1 MAERKKEQIIAQLHD
16 RLMTAQ
22 AVIIAE
28 NTGLTAIQMADL
40 RHRLRD
46 CDAAAQV
53 VKNTLVKISVA
64 NTPFA
69 PLSEKLSGALIY
81 GIGGDPS
88 SMAKVFSETAK
99 KNNKLIIRGGAL
111 AHSGNLDDAAIWTL
125 AALPGRM
132 ELLSRLAATTASPI
146 SGFLRQL
153 NEFPASFARALAAIR
168 DKKKTKFCNHN
179 RRKSDEQS

>member
-1 MAERKKEQIIAQLHD
+1 
-16 RLMTAQ
+16 
-22 AVIIAE
+22 
-28 NTGLTAIQMADL
+28 MADL

-88 SMAKVFSETAK
+88 SMAKVFFRNGEEK
-99 KNNKLIIRGGAL
+99 
-111 AHSGNLDDAAIWTL
+111 
-125 AALPGRM
+125 
-132 ELLSRLAATTASPI
+132 
-146 SGFLRQL
+146 
-153 NEFPASFARALAAIR
+153 
-168 DKKKTKFCNHN
+168 
-179 RRKSDEQS
+179 

>member
-1 MAERKKEQIIAQLHD
+1 MIGREKKEQIIAQLHD

-69 PLSEKLSGALIY
+69 PLSEKT
-81 GIGGDPS
+81 IGRFD
-88 SMAKVFSETAK
+88 
-99 KNNKLIIRGGAL
+99 
-111 AHSGNLDDAAIWTL
+111 
-125 AALPGRM
+125 
-132 ELLSRLAATTASPI
+132 
-146 SGFLRQL
+146 LR
-153 NEFPASFARALAAIR
+153 
-168 DKKKTKFCNHN
+168 H
-179 RRKSDEQS
+179 RRRPVING